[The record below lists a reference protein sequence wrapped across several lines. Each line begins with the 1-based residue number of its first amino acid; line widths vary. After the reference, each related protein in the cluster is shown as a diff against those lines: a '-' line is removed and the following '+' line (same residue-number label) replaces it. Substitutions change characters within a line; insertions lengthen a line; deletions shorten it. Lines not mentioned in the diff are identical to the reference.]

1 VFAGLC
7 WDPAC
12 HLSRIPASLSHLESV
27 PERGSIDAPH
37 FPHVS
42 CKSSALVSSRGF
54 AGRRSGASSGNRAPF
69 REWIAIVHGRSFGVE
84 LVYDTSFIH
93 SPIPLWVVSSFMVAP
108 LVLSLFVMMP
118 LLISLIATVAQNT
131 RVRVSGFSPPLL
143 LFLVFSAC
151 SHSEK
156 YLIGLSYVK

>member
-1 VFAGLC
+1 M
-7 WDPAC
+7 
-12 HLSRIPASLSHLESV
+12 HLSSLMFLANPLLLYQAEASPGEEVEH
-27 PERGSIDAPH
+27 P
-37 FPHVS
+37 
-42 CKSSALVSSRGF
+42 
-54 AGRRSGASSGNRAPF
+54 GNRVPF
-69 REWIAIVHGRSFGVE
+69 REWIEIVPGRSFGVE